1 MMRPQSRQGGNK
13 KSQLRLNVLIKVLLM
28 GIVGIL
34 GIASFVICSA
44 ITDDIYYGKVRNYQ
58 DLIRISDQV
67 SAVSELVRQ
76 SQADYMQNDFASHNP
91 TQNLEPQ
98 PITETI
104 EQAVSD
110 LNTAQDIFSKSGLR
124 DEQLRKQFA
133 QAVSSLE
140 SYRQAVAQTENSGES
155 LAVDES
161 VIAATLSELDTLQ
174 NSLSSLSDTVLQQT
188 NGLVG
193 KNVIIHAIDIVIAFL
208 VVAFI
213 LHRVRRGIVASVTK
227 LHSSVL
233 ALRNGDLTPRLTSNS
248 NDEVADM
255 LRALAYSQDELTDVL
270 SEGQILAAKTAAQTN
285 RVAQVASTAAT
296 NAAETVEL
304 AKSTTESLNGIV
316 ANLQTVASGSEE
328 MNAAIAEISA
338 SSAEASRTANEA
350 TEFSRNTQETILRL
364 QDSTLKVETV
374 IGTVTSI
381 ASQTNLLALNATIE
395 AARAGESGK
404 DFAVVASEVKDLA
417 AETAK
422 ATSQIAV
429 IINDIQEK
437 TQLTVAAIDEI
448 AGVISQVN
456 DYQTTISAAVE
467 EQNAVTQNIAQ
478 AISSAA
484 NDSGVVLENLED
496 YCTNVTKAQS
506 DVDELSQDASALSKQ
521 VTVLIGELSKL
532 KTRPAGDE
540 APERN

>member
-1 MMRPQSRQGGNK
+1 MMTPQSRQGRNK
-13 KSQLRLNVLIKVLLM
+13 KSQLRLNVLTKVLLM

-44 ITDDIYYGKVRNYQ
+44 ITDDIYYGKVRGYQ
-58 DLIRISDQV
+58 DLIRISDQL
-67 SAVSELVRQ
+67 SAVSELVSQ
-76 SQADYMQNDFASHNP
+76 SQADYIQNEFASHNP

-98 PITETI
+98 PIAETI
-104 EQAVSD
+104 NQAVSD
-110 LNTAQDIFSKSGLR
+110 LHTAQDIFAKSGVH
-124 DEQLRKQFA
+124 DEQLQKQFV
-133 QAVSSLE
+133 QAASSLE
-140 SYRQAVAQTENSGES
+140 SSRQAVEETSNSGGA
-155 LAVDES
+155 LDES
-161 VIAATLSELDTLQ
+161 VIAATLSQLDTLQ
-174 NSLSSLSDTVLQQT
+174 NSLSSLSETILQQT
-188 NGLVG
+188 HGIVG
-193 KNVIIHAIDIVIAFL
+193 KNVIIHAIDIIIAFL

-270 SEGQILAAKTAAQTN
+270 SNGQTLAAKTAAQTN

-350 TEFSRNTQETILRL
+350 TEVSRNTQETIVRL

-374 IGTVTSI
+374 IATVTSI

-417 AETAK
+417 AKTAK
-422 ATSQIAV
+422 ATSQIAAM
-429 IINDIQEK
+429 INDVQEK
-437 TQLTVAAIDEI
+437 TQQAVAAIEDI
-448 AGVISQVN
+448 VGVISQVN

-496 YCTNVTKAQS
+496 YCTNVTKAQT
-506 DVDELSQDASALSKQ
+506 DVNELSDDAATLSKQ
-521 VTVLIGELSKL
+521 VTVLILSL
-532 KTRPAGDE
+532 IHI
-540 APERN
+540 

>member
-1 MMRPQSRQGGNK
+1 MMRPQSRQGRNK

-67 SAVSELVRQ
+67 SAVSDLVRQ
-76 SQADYMQNDFASHNP
+76 SQADYMQNDFASHNT

-104 EQAVSD
+104 EQAVSN
-110 LNTAQDIFSKSGLR
+110 LNTAQDSFSKSGLH

-133 QAVSSLE
+133 QAVSNLE
-140 SYRQAVAQTENSGES
+140 SYRQSVAQTENSGEG

-188 NGLVG
+188 HGLVG

-270 SEGQILAAKTAAQTN
+270 SEGQNLAAKTAAQTN
-285 RVAQVASTAAT
+285 RVVQVASTAAT

-422 ATSQIAV
+422 ATNQIVAMIDDV
-429 IINDIQEK
+429 QEK
-437 TQLTVAAIDEI
+437 TQQAVAAIGEI
-448 AGVISQVN
+448 AGVILQVN
-456 DYQTTISAAVE
+456 DFQTTISAAVE

-484 NDSGVVLENLED
+484 NDSGVVLENLEN
-496 YCTNVTKAQS
+496 YCANVTKAQS
-506 DVDELSQDASALSKQ
+506 DVNELSEDADSLSKQ
-521 VTVLIGELSKL
+521 VTVLTGDLSKL
-532 KTRPAGDE
+532 KTRPAGDV
-540 APERN
+540 APEHN

>member
-1 MMRPQSRQGGNK
+1 MMRSQSRQGGNK

-104 EQAVSD
+104 EQAVSN

-140 SYRQAVAQTENSGES
+140 SYRQAVVQTENSGEG

-188 NGLVG
+188 HGLVG

-270 SEGQILAAKTAAQTN
+270 SEGQNLAAKTAAQTN
-285 RVAQVASTAAT
+285 RVVQVASTAAT

-364 QDSTLKVETV
+364 QDSTQKVETV

-422 ATSQIAV
+422 ATNQIVAMIDDV
-429 IINDIQEK
+429 QEK
-437 TQLTVAAIDEI
+437 TQQAVAAIEEI
-448 AGVISQVN
+448 AGVILQVN
-456 DYQTTISAAVE
+456 DFQTTISAAVE

-484 NDSGVVLENLED
+484 NDSGVVLENLEN
-496 YCTNVTKAQS
+496 YCVNVTKAQS
-506 DVDELSQDASALSKQ
+506 DVNELSEDADSLSKQ
-521 VTVLIGELSKL
+521 VTVLTGDLSKL
-532 KTRPAGDE
+532 KTRPARDA
-540 APERN
+540 APEHN

>member
-1 MMRPQSRQGGNK
+1 MMTPQSRQGRNK
-13 KSQLRLNVLIKVLLM
+13 KSQLRLNVLMKVLLM

-44 ITDDIYYGKVRNYQ
+44 ITDDIYYGKVRGYQ
-58 DLIRISDQV
+58 DLIRISDQH
-67 SAVSELVRQ
+67 SAVSELVSQ
-76 SQADYMQNDFASHNP
+76 SQADYTQSEFASHNP

-98 PITETI
+98 PIAETI
-104 EQAVSD
+104 NQAVSE
-110 LNTAQDIFSKSGLR
+110 LHTAQDIFAKSGVH
-124 DEQLRKQFA
+124 DEQLRKQFTQVA
-133 QAVSSLE
+133 SSLE
-140 SYRQAVAQTENSGES
+140 SYQQAVEETSNSGGA
-155 LAVDES
+155 LDES
-161 VIAATLSELDTLQ
+161 VIAATLSQLDTLQ
-174 NSLSSLSDTVLQQT
+174 NSLSSLSETILQQT
-188 NGLVG
+188 HGLVG
-193 KNVIIHAIDIVIAFL
+193 KNVVIHAIDIIIAFL

-213 LHRVRRGIVASVTK
+213 LHRVRRGIVTSVTK
-227 LHSSVL
+227 LHSSLL

-270 SEGQILAAKTAAQTN
+270 SEGQTLAAKTAAQTN

-328 MNAAIAEISA
+328 MNASIAEISA
-338 SSAEASRTANEA
+338 SSAEASRTASEA
-350 TEFSRNTQETILRL
+350 TEVSRNTQETIVRL

-374 IGTVTSI
+374 IATVTSI

-422 ATSQIAV
+422 ATSQIAAM
-429 IINDIQEK
+429 INDVQEK
-437 TQLTVAAIDEI
+437 TQQAVAAIEDI
-448 AGVISQVN
+448 VGVISQVN

-496 YCTNVTKAQS
+496 YCTNVTKAQT
-506 DVDELSQDASALSKQ
+506 DVNELSDDATALSKQ

-532 KTRPAGDE
+532 KTRPAGD
-540 APERN
+540 AVPEHN

>member
-1 MMRPQSRQGGNK
+1 MMTPQSHQGRNK
-13 KSQLRLNVLIKVLLM
+13 KSQLRLNVLTKVLLM

-44 ITDDIYYGKVRNYQ
+44 ITDDIYYGKVRGYQ

-76 SQADYMQNDFASHNP
+76 SQADYIQNEFASHNP

-98 PITETI
+98 PIAETI
-104 EQAVSD
+104 NQAVSD
-110 LNTAQDIFSKSGLR
+110 LHTAQDIFAKSGVY
-124 DEQLRKQFA
+124 DEQLRKQFV
-133 QAVSSLE
+133 QAASSLE
-140 SYRQAVAQTENSGES
+140 SCRQAVEETSNSGGA
-155 LAVDES
+155 LDES
-161 VIAATLSELDTLQ
+161 VIAATLSQLDTLQ
-174 NSLSSLSDTVLQQT
+174 NSLSSLSETILQQT
-188 NGLVG
+188 RGLVV
-193 KNVIIHAIDIVIAFL
+193 KNVIIHAIDIIIAFL

-233 ALRNGDLTPRLTSNS
+233 ALRNGDLTPRLTSSS

-255 LRALAYSQDELTDVL
+255 LRALAYSQDELTYVL
-270 SEGQILAAKTAAQTN
+270 SDGQTLAAKTAAQTN

-350 TEFSRNTQETILRL
+350 TEVSHNTLETIMRL

-374 IGTVTSI
+374 IATVTSI

-422 ATSQIAV
+422 ATSQIAAM
-429 IINDIQEK
+429 INDVQER
-437 TQLTVAAIDEI
+437 TQQAVGAIEDI
-448 AGVISQVN
+448 VGVISQVN

-496 YCTNVTKAQS
+496 YCTNVTKAQT
-506 DVDELSQDASALSKQ
+506 DVNELSDDATALSKQ

-532 KTRPAGDE
+532 KTRPAGDA
-540 APERN
+540 APEHN

>member
-76 SQADYMQNDFASHNP
+76 SQANYSQNDFASHNP

-104 EQAVSD
+104 EQAVSN
-110 LNTAQDIFSKSGLR
+110 LNTAQDSFSKSGLH

-133 QAVSSLE
+133 QAVSNLE
-140 SYRQAVAQTENSGES
+140 SYRQSVAQTENSGEG

-188 NGLVG
+188 HGLVG

-270 SEGQILAAKTAAQTN
+270 SEGQNLAAKTAAQTN
-285 RVAQVASTAAT
+285 RVVQVASTAAT

-429 IINDIQEK
+429 MINDIQEK
-437 TQLTVAAIDEI
+437 TQQTVAAIDEI

-506 DVDELSQDASALSKQ
+506 DVEELSQDASALSKQ
-521 VTVLIGELSKL
+521 VTVLTGELSKL

-540 APERN
+540 APEHN

>member
-67 SAVSELVRQ
+67 SVVSELVRQ

-104 EQAVSD
+104 EQAVSN

-140 SYRQAVAQTENSGES
+140 SYLQAVVQTENSGEG

-188 NGLVG
+188 HGLVG

-270 SEGQILAAKTAAQTN
+270 SEGQNLAAKTAAQTN
-285 RVAQVASTAAT
+285 RVVQVASTAAT
-296 NAAETVEL
+296 NSAETVEL

-350 TEFSRNTQETILRL
+350 TEVSRN
-364 QDSTLKVETV
+364 
-374 IGTVTSI
+374 
-381 ASQTNLLALNATIE
+381 
-395 AARAGESGK
+395 ARR
-404 DFAVVASEVKDLA
+404 
-417 AETAK
+417 
-422 ATSQIAV
+422 
-429 IINDIQEK
+429 
-437 TQLTVAAIDEI
+437 
-448 AGVISQVN
+448 
-456 DYQTTISAAVE
+456 
-467 EQNAVTQNIAQ
+467 
-478 AISSAA
+478 SSWR
-484 NDSGVVLENLED
+484 
-496 YCTNVTKAQS
+496 
-506 DVDELSQDASALSKQ
+506 
-521 VTVLIGELSKL
+521 IGERFCGGRQRGQGFGCRNSQ
-532 KTRPAGDE
+532 GDE
-540 APERN
+540 PDCCDD

>member
-1 MMRPQSRQGGNK
+1 M
-13 KSQLRLNVLIKVLLM
+13 KSQLRLNVLTKVLLM

-44 ITDDIYYGKVRNYQ
+44 ITDDIYYGKVRGYQ
-58 DLIRISDQV
+58 DLILVSDQV

-76 SQADYMQNDFASHNP
+76 SQSDYIQNEFASHNP

-98 PITETI
+98 PIAETI
-104 EQAVSD
+104 KQAVSD
-110 LNTAQDIFSKSGLR
+110 LNTAQDIYAKSGLS

-140 SYRQAVAQTENSGES
+140 SYRQTVEETSNRGGAP
-155 LAVDES
+155 DES
-161 VIAATLSELDTLQ
+161 VIAATLSELDALQ
-174 NSLSSLSDTVLQQT
+174 NSVSSFSDTVLQQT
-188 NGLVG
+188 KGLVG
-193 KNVIIHAIDIVIAFL
+193 KNVVIHAIDIVVAIL

-213 LHRVRRGIVASVTK
+213 LHRVRRGIVDSVNK
-227 LHSSVL
+227 LQSSLL
-233 ALRNGDLTPRLTSNS
+233 ALRNGDLTPRLTANS

-255 LRALAYSQDELTDVL
+255 LRALAYSQDELTNVL
-270 SEGQILAAKTAAQTN
+270 SEGQTLAAKTAAQTN
-285 RVAQVASTAAT
+285 RVVQAASTAAS

-304 AKSTTESLNGIV
+304 AKSTAESLNGI
-316 ANLQTVASGSEE
+316 AAHLQTVASGSEE

-350 TEFSRNTQETILRL
+350 TEVSRNTQGTILRL
-364 QDSTLKVETV
+364 QDSTQKVETV

-422 ATSQIAV
+422 ATNQIVAMIDDV
-429 IINDIQEK
+429 QEK
-437 TQLTVAAIDEI
+437 TQQAVAAIEEI
-448 AGVISQVN
+448 AGVILQVN
-456 DYQTTISAAVE
+456 DFQTTISAAVE

-484 NDSGVVLENLED
+484 NDSGVVLENLEN
-496 YCTNVTKAQS
+496 YCVNVTKAQS
-506 DVDELSQDASALSKQ
+506 DVNELSEDADSLSKQ
-521 VTVLIGELSKL
+521 VTALTGDLSKL
-532 KTRPAGDE
+532 KTRPAGDA
-540 APERN
+540 APENNMSSAALS

>member
-67 SAVSELVRQ
+67 SAVSDLVRQ

-104 EQAVSD
+104 EQAVSN

-133 QAVSSLE
+133 QVASSLE
-140 SYRQAVAQTENSGES
+140 SYRQAVAQTENSGEG

-161 VIAATLSELDTLQ
+161 VIAASLSELDTLQ

-188 NGLVG
+188 HGLVG

-270 SEGQILAAKTAAQTN
+270 SEGQNLAAKTAAQTN
-285 RVAQVASTAAT
+285 RVVQVASTAAT

-429 IINDIQEK
+429 MINDIQEK
-437 TQLTVAAIDEI
+437 TQQTVAAIDEI

-496 YCTNVTKAQS
+496 YCTNVTKAQT

-540 APERN
+540 ASEHN

>member
-1 MMRPQSRQGGNK
+1 MMRSQSRQGGNK

-110 LNTAQDIFSKSGLR
+110 LNAAQGIFAKSGLR

-140 SYRQAVAQTENSGES
+140 SYRQAVAQTGNNGEG

-188 NGLVG
+188 HGLVG

-255 LRALAYSQDELTDVL
+255 LRALAYSQDELTNVL
-270 SEGQILAAKTAAQTN
+270 SEGQNLAAKTAAQTN
-285 RVAQVASTAAT
+285 RVVQVASTAAT

-364 QDSTLKVETV
+364 QDSTQKVETV

-429 IINDIQEK
+429 MINDIQEK
-437 TQLTVAAIDEI
+437 TQQSVAAIDEI

-467 EQNAVTQNIAQ
+467 EQSAVTQNIAQ

-496 YCTNVTKAQS
+496 YCTNVTKAQT
-506 DVDELSQDASALSKQ
+506 DVEELSQDASALSKQ
-521 VTVLIGELSKL
+521 VTVLTGELSKL
-532 KTRPAGDE
+532 KTRPAGDA
-540 APERN
+540 APEHN